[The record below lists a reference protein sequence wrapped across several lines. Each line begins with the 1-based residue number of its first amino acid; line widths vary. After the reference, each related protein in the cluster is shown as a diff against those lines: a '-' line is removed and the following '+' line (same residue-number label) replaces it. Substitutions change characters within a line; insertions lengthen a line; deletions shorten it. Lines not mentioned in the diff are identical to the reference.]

1 MQKFKLKIVRYIGQN
16 MADFIIKRL
25 ENPSSNEE
33 FDFWF
38 QMAAKLDAYCV
49 VYYDI
54 YLD

>member
-1 MQKFKLKIVRYIGQN
+1 MRKLKSKFVKYVGQS

-25 ENPSSNEE
+25 ETSTTEEE

-38 QMAAKLDAYCV
+38 QMAAKLDAYCI